1 MDLSAPLFYEGEFP
15 IGTAGSLKPGCAVA
29 KRQLEQA
36 MAAQVEASDHTA
48 APRSHTLR
56 RSSPRRRRPR
66 TRAAVVLTLLVRGAD
81 RGPALQLY

>member
-36 MAAQVEASDHTA
+36 MAAQVEASDCTA
-48 APRSHTLR
+48 APHNHTL
-56 RSSPRRRRPR
+56 
-66 TRAAVVLTLLVRGAD
+66 TRALRCGGAGQ
-81 RGPALQLY
+81 GPALLLY